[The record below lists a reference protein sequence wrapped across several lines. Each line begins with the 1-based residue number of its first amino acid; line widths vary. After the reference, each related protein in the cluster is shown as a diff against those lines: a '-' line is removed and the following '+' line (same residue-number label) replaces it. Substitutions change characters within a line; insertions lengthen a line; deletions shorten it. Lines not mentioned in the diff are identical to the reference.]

1 MASLPN
7 LRAPGDGSGRA
18 LGGRLVLMG
27 RIGRPKGVAG
37 WLWLQSYAQRPADL
51 VERYRRWFVA
61 DRAADGGWRELRVSQ
76 SLIAP
81 KGPQAKLDGVDDRT
95 AAEGLVNKEIYVERD
110 ELGEPGAGGVFLMDF
125 VGMAAVGRHDEK
137 LGVVV
142 DVVSNGAGDLLVV
155 APADANPPEPPR
167 PPEPPKAQGKAARG
181 GKAVKAGRPKGPK
194 RPASILIPLVM
205 GEIVT
210 AVDRESG
217 VVRVEWGKDY

>member
-1 MASLPN
+1 MASQPN

-61 DRAADGGWRELRVSQ
+61 DRAAEGGWRELRVSQ

-110 ELGEPGAGGVFLMDF
+110 ELGEPGAGDVFLMDF

-205 GEIVT
+205 GAIVT

>member
-37 WLWLQSYAQRPADL
+37 WLWLQSYAQRPEDL

-125 VGMAAVGRHDEK
+125 VGMAAVGRHDER

-155 APADANPPEPPR
+155 APDDANPPEPPR
-167 PPEPPKAQGKAARG
+167 SPEPPKAQGKAALG

-205 GEIVT
+205 GAIVT
-210 AVDRESG
+210 AVDRETG

>member
-1 MASLPN
+1 MASQPN

-61 DRAADGGWRELRVSQ
+61 DRAAEGGWRELRVSQ

-95 AAEGLVNKEIYVERD
+95 AAEGLVNKEICVERG
-110 ELGEPGAGGVFLMDF
+110 ELGEPGAGDVFLMDF

-205 GEIVT
+205 GAIVT